1 MGDGG
6 AGMRDIRMEEL
17 PFEFDGRRFLL
28 RCNMN
33 VLADVQERFDGSIME
48 ALSGG
53 NPMQSVLEFTA
64 AMLNDYAD
72 EQGWPE
78 RYTAKDVGRKT
89 AFKNFPFREI
99 MGLVTRSMHG
109 PCRREKLPPTR
120 CPDRTPK
127 KPRTQN
133 PRPRET
139 DGPGRSIGF
148 DRLCPVSQ
156 YLDAGLPAG

>member
-1 MGDGG
+1 
-6 AGMRDIRMEEL
+6 MRDIRMEEL

-89 AFKNFPFREI
+89 AFKSFPFREI
-99 MGLVTRSMHG
+99 MGLVTRSMSTG
-109 PCRREKLPPTR
+109 K
-120 CPDRTPK
+120 TPSDAVSGSDTEE
-127 KPRTQN
+127 TQN
-133 PRPRET
+133 TEPET
-139 DGPGRSIGF
+139 SGN
-148 DRLCPVSQ
+148 
-156 YLDAGLPAG
+156 

>member
-99 MGLVTRSMHG
+99 MGLVTRSMSTG
-109 PCRREKLPPTR
+109 KAPSDAVSGSDTEE
-120 CPDRTPK
+120 
-127 KPRTQN
+127 TQN
-133 PRPRET
+133 TEPET
-139 DGPGRSIGF
+139 SGN
-148 DRLCPVSQ
+148 
-156 YLDAGLPAG
+156 